1 MAKKQRNISLKE
13 RIWIAIAITFLVSGL
28 TLSILSLIGDFLPLT
43 NSNNW
48 VVNGENAVIEFLNI
62 PLDWLGW
69 GTILLILGAIIV
81 TLTLN
86 TFAQKE
92 QILREKEE
100 RRSQRLKEAS
110 ES

>member
-1 MAKKQRNISLKE
+1 MAKKQHNISLKE
-13 RIWIAIAITFLVSGL
+13 RIWITIASMLLVSGL
-28 TLSILSLIGDFLPLT
+28 TLSILSLIGDFLPVT

-48 VVNGENAVIEFLNI
+48 VVNAENAVIEFLNI
-62 PLDWLGW
+62 PFDWLGW
-69 GTILLILGAIIV
+69 GTILLILGAL
-81 TLTLN
+81 TLTITLN
-86 TFAQKE
+86 IFAQKE

>member
-13 RIWIAIAITFLVSGL
+13 RIWIAIAITFFVSGL
-28 TLSILSLIGDFLPLT
+28 TLSIISLIGDFLPVI

-48 VVNGENAVIEFLNI
+48 VVNAENAVIEFLNI

-69 GTILLILGAIIV
+69 GTILLILGAIIL
-81 TLTLN
+81 TITLN

-92 QILREKEE
+92 QVLREKEE